1 MKTRTTS
8 VSSGLTK
15 QQQFAI
21 QPQQKQKTKTMTILG
36 KLISLIVALIAI

>member
-8 VSSGLTK
+8 VSSDLTK

-21 QPQQKQKTKTMTILG
+21 QPQQKQKTKTMNILG
-36 KLISLIVALIAI
+36 KLISLLAALQAI